1 MKAKKAK
8 EYVFTDL
15 LAMQS
20 YCQSHYAEYYS
31 KSNFSCNVTQ
41 LSQGE
46 LVTSSIC
53 ALITNVH
60 LEVFKSNQTLLYE
73 EDANQNS
80 VAFCWI
86 DDPDQL
92 EPSNTIIGGLNTLNG
107 SIGSSWGKYSELCSS
122 TACMLDKNILM
133 ETLQVCNA
141 SIAIDNLLNNRVY

>member
-1 MKAKKAK
+1 MKAKKQKNMYLPIYWGCSLIIKAIMLNI
-8 EYVFTDL
+8 T
-15 LAMQS
+15 
-20 YCQSHYAEYYS
+20 S

-53 ALITNVH
+53 APITNVH

-73 EDANQNS
+73 EDANQDS

-92 EPSNTIIGGLNTLNG
+92 APSNTIIGGHK
-107 SIGSSWGKYSELCSS
+107 S
-122 TACMLDKNILM
+122 
-133 ETLQVCNA
+133 V
-141 SIAIDNLLNNRVY
+141 V